1 MNARNILIGL
11 LVVALV
17 VILLVAN
24 RNQSV
29 LEKGLPP
36 RIVCTTEMDA
46 RVRAGAGSVLVLG
59 TGSMAPYI
67 PAAAP
72 GKDPDTTPVAFAALR
87 AGATF
92 AEIKPGD
99 LCLYLPTWTPGYV
112 MHQAAQKDG
121 DGWIMSGLHNERS
134 EASWRVTE
142 QNFKGI
148 IARVYVWPQ

>member
-1 MNARNILIGL
+1 MNARTILIGL
-11 LVVALV
+11 LVVGLV

-29 LEKGLPP
+29 LERGLPT
-36 RIVCTTEMDA
+36 RIVCTNEQDA
-46 RVRAGAGSVLVLG
+46 RIRAGLGSVLVLG
-59 TGSMAPYI
+59 TGSLAPYI
-67 PAAAP
+67 PAAGP

-99 LCLYLPTWTPGYV
+99 LCLYMPTWTPGYV

-134 EASWRVTE
+134 ESWARVTAE
-142 QNFKGI
+142 NFKGI
-148 IARVYVWPQ
+148 VDRVYVWPQ